1 MFLAWS
7 WQYQMDNFQW
17 FLWLLWSDW
26 RGDGWREWSVR
37 RAFDIGWD
45 RWWQAGRECWS
56 WNWRRDLRNVGNV
69 LERWRRLQYASA
81 LLISAAITVA
91 QTEWLQ
97 EQAFLFSSFWK
108 LEVQDQGASMVRTLW
123 ELTSW
128 LTDGHVL
135 TVSSHGR
142 DRNRERQKASTLV
155 SSNKGTNPVMMV
167 LPSWLHV
174 NSVAPKRPRIQIPSH
189 WELGFQHRNF
199 ERVQFS
205 PQWHVC
211 TRSPNLESR

>member
-26 RGDGWREWSVR
+26 RGDGWREWLVR
-37 RAFDIGWD
+37 RAFDIDWD
-45 RWWQAGRECWS
+45 RWWQAGQECWS

-135 TVSSHGR
+135 TVSPTWWRVG
-142 DRNRERQKASTLV
+142 KALTLPV
-155 SSNKGTNPVMMV
+155 ELLSLQIRAPLLSSSLSLIT
-167 LPSWLHV
+167 S
-174 NSVAPKRPRIQIPSH
+174 
-189 WELGFQHRNF
+189 
-199 ERVQFS
+199 
-205 PQWHVC
+205 
-211 TRSPNLESR
+211 